1 MTAPHHAPSDLPSP
15 LCVYA
20 VTSRLAEATQPGAW
34 FELPVKP
41 ADEEHGVAEVCF
53 NRGLF
58 SARCLY
64 VRGVLLRLLA

>member
-1 MTAPHHAPSDLPSP
+1 
-15 LCVYA
+15 VYA

-53 NRGLF
+53 DGGLF